1 MLTVISFI
9 KSDLKMYASTTGE
22 QEVPVEST
30 DNYSY
35 THLDNP
41 LHKRHTAMH

>member
-1 MLTVISFI
+1 
-9 KSDLKMYASTTGE
+9 MYASTTGE

-35 THLDNP
+35 THTHTHTPGNP